1 MFVVRNVALVIYVYM
16 YNIIA
21 MSDEKF
27 ATIKMFDTSVTL
39 FFNVQS
45 KMYWKSISSVLT
57 IQ

>member
-45 KMYWKSISSVLT
+45 KMY
-57 IQ
+57 